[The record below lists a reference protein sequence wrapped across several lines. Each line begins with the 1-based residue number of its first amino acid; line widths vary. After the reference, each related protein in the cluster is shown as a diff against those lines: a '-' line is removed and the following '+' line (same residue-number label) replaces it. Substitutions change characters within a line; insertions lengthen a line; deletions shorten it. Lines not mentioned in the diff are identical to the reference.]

1 MSSQT
6 LCPLSAA
13 LSALHGVR
21 EVRLLSGKATTPSA
35 VLSGSSLLDSAAH
48 VHYIFPS
55 AVLQD
60 AEWGGFASALAAGW
74 DPACSGGEA
83 TARLCTKAM
92 HALRSQQ
99 VFEEEWASPF

>member
-6 LCPLSAA
+6 LCSFSAA
-13 LSALHGVR
+13 LSVLHGVR

-35 VLSGSSLLDSAAH
+35 ILSVSSLLDSAAH

-60 AEWGGFASALAAGW
+60 AEWDGFASALAAGW
-74 DPACSGGEA
+74 DPVCSGGEV
-83 TARLCTKAM
+83 TAHLCTKVM
-92 HALRSQQ
+92 HALKSQQ